1 MASMGRSTFGELIV
15 VGQHPTVCGLVEE
28 ALVTA
33 GFDVVPPGAA
43 AHMATLAALRP
54 VVLVFLTAPQTTE
67 PVGERPDAAEPLEL
81 GDIVVDPQC
90 RTARRGAHHLD
101 LGRREFDAL
110 VVLIRNRPRVV
121 TKQFLLE
128 TVWDYGGYDP
138 NVVEVA
144 ICGLRRKL
152 ERHGPRVIQTIKGL
166 GYAVRPDT
174 RQ

>member
-1 MASMGRSTFGELIV
+1 MANVRRSTLEQVIV
-15 VGQHPTVCGLVEE
+15 VGQHPTVCGVVEE
-28 ALVTA
+28 ALMTA

-43 AHMATLAALRP
+43 VQMTTLSALRP
-54 VVLVFLTAPQTTE
+54 VVLVFLTAPLTAE
-67 PVGERPDAAEPLEL
+67 PVDEHPCSPEPLGF

-90 RTARRGAHHLD
+90 RTARRGPHHLD

-110 VVLIRNRPRVV
+110 VVLIRNHPRVI
-121 TKQFLLE
+121 TKQLLLE

-166 GYAVRPDT
+166 GYAVRP
-174 RQ
+174 